1 MQAALYFFCEYLKL
15 QNYLSLSCM
24 DEQKHD
30 ETTILDNFRVETFMF
45 IGWNW
50 GEFKGKIGSKYHQH
64 INEIYSQIY
73 KQFIGHLELFS
84 SILSEMIIKI
94 NTTKVPACFLCVNSQ
109 CFASLY
115 IFVMNV
121 NAG

>member
-1 MQAALYFFCEYLKL
+1 MIKPPLGIKT
-15 QNYLSLSCM
+15 SLWCRIVS
-24 DEQKHD
+24 QWK
-30 ETTILDNFRVETFMF
+30 TFIMF

-50 GEFKGKIGSKYHQH
+50 AGFESTIASKYHQH

-84 SILSEMIIKI
+84 SIKTLSETIIRNKQYHKSSSMFFFFFCDD
-94 NTTKVPACFLCVNSQ
+94 NGQ
-109 CFASLY
+109 CFAPLY
-115 IFVMNV
+115 YFVMNV